1 MSKASRVR
9 HPAVVTPL
17 AQRGP
22 SCPLSAG
29 KQNKRNVYFVGIN
42 VRQEVSSAEA
52 LGTGR
57 DEWWVGQLGVSQTEV
72 RTNS

>member
-9 HPAVVTPL
+9 HPAAVTPL

-42 VRQEVSSAEA
+42 VRQEVSSQRPYG
-52 LGTGR
+52 LDVMNGG
-57 DEWWVGQLGVSQTEV
+57 WVSSECPRQ
-72 RTNS
+72 R